1 MCLDSAGNTVVI
13 ELKRG
18 QTPRDVTAQVL
29 DYASWVKE
37 LSAEKIVLMA
47 DRYLAGSRGLDSAF
61 QERFE
66 KSLPD
71 ELNREHRSLIVA
83 ESMDAST
90 ERIVRYLS
98 DMNVPINVAT
108 IQHFMDGS
116 GRSIIA
122 QVYLIEPE
130 ETEARSRRTTSGTVN
145 GLQAMADASDI
156 GTLYRHVRNGVRG
169 ILSAQPYTN
178 RVWYRLRRNDG
189 SVRTVLIVNACTDKE
204 SGGLPFTVHAARLR
218 DSLGVEIEKLRTW
231 LPSNSKEEDLSGWP
245 GSSEDERSGAP
256 GFSGYFNRA
265 EEIDRV
271 LAGLRDAA
279 VQSRTA

>member
-1 MCLDSAGNTVVI
+1 MQRVQLWEVTPDKKLNKIPGNRINLENRLEDWLATDISILDPNLLVIGKQVRTDFGGVIDLLCLDSAGNTVVI

-37 LSAEKIVLMA
+37 ISAEKIVLMA

-108 IQHFMDGS
+108 IQHFMGGS

-122 QVYLIEPE
+122 QV
-130 ETEARSRRTTSGTVN
+130 
-145 GLQAMADASDI
+145 
-156 GTLYRHVRNGVRG
+156 
-169 ILSAQPYTN
+169 
-178 RVWYRLRRNDG
+178 
-189 SVRTVLIVNACTDKE
+189 
-204 SGGLPFTVHAARLR
+204 
-218 DSLGVEIEKLRTW
+218 
-231 LPSNSKEEDLSGWP
+231 
-245 GSSEDERSGAP
+245 
-256 GFSGYFNRA
+256 
-265 EEIDRV
+265 
-271 LAGLRDAA
+271 
-279 VQSRTA
+279 